1 MASAPSIAPR
11 EDSSGGYDVESL
23 HSLGSEYQ
31 STHTNFSQDCDEAIY
46 REWGLRPKG
55 YDSDQ
60 GTPQAKR
67 RADQGTPQGKRR
79 ADQGTPQGK
88 RRADQGTPQGK
99 RRADQGTPLSKRRAE
114 QGTPQGKQ
122 RADQGSRRGQ
132 LKSQTN
138 VASIESFEETKIEV
152 VEEQGGPARMWRS
165 AAGRVM
171 QEGRRRSRLDRRRV
185 RRMSRV
191 EEGVLKKLLPKDEE
205 SDWCVRRYQLEDGAE
220 VHSIDLFVVGGN
232 VVMPVL
238 VPLNVNVRSL
248 DHRPAR
254 MSHISI
260 RKCQRENLDYLRRNF
275 SCKDRDSDDVLK
287 PGASDE
293 EATEEEILENIQR
306 QKEIIEA
313 IRKQPWRM
321 KKKLKTLKVAQDY
334 LEKYEGKL
342 SKSRGY
348 QEATERVWK
357 KIRRELANFASFFIP
372 WDTRIK
378 TIESYFGSV
387 VASYFI
393 FLRWLFWINI
403 ALSILMLSFVVL
415 PELLVGL
422 PYGSL
427 PRKAVPEPEMHRA
440 ENIATIWDFGGY
452 MKFSVLFYGY
462 YSNRKSIG
470 SGYQLPLAYFLTGI
484 GIFVYSFAVILRKM
498 AKNSRMAKLST
509 EDDQF
514 TFCWKVFCGWD
525 YLIGQSDTA
534 DNKFAAISTGIR
546 EAILEEEEKNKDERS
561 MKEKCLILIL
571 RILANFM
578 IVILLAGSGY
588 AIQLVVERSEQFEK
602 MDQALLN
609 WWEQNEVSMVVSI
622 ITMVFPVFFDLIGQ
636 MEKYHP
642 RVMLQWQLA
651 RIMVLNLGNLYTLMI
666 ALFKKVNNLAEEARK
681 ARVALDTLHQVSE
694 NASWALQNV
703 TASGM
708 IQEILQ
714 LDEHMLASAND
725 TQVVEALT
733 RLAGIKEQCW
743 ETIVGQEMYKLSVF
757 DMVAT
762 LVTTIIVDFL
772 RGLFVRFANYCWC
785 WDLEA
790 KIPGYGEFGV
800 AENVLHLIYNQGMI
814 WMGAFFAPCLP
825 VLNVL
830 KLVALMYFR
839 SWAVIMCN
847 TPHQRV
853 FRASRSNNFYFVLLL
868 IMLFLSML
876 PTGYVMVSI
885 EPSRNCGPFS
895 GRRRMF
901 DIISDTVKEQFP
913 AWLTTVLSYMSTA
926 GVILPV
932 FMLLVMAIYYLE
944 SLVRSYKEANNDLRI
959 QLQYVPSREA
969 VRQPVRRC
977 DPDPP
982 PPADGT
988 VPAPPAVPPGAVHP
1002 PAGHQA
1008 RGRPHGPHGGQG
1020 PPAAPTAAPTTA
1032 PTTAAW
1038 RVRPAKTNDDRK
1050 TFRSRSGLHSRSR
1063 GLSAG
1068 TGPCGRWGRGP
1079 LLPGDLLCRRGL

>member
-1 MASAPSIAPR
+1 
-11 EDSSGGYDVESL
+11 
-23 HSLGSEYQ
+23 
-31 STHTNFSQDCDEAIY
+31 
-46 REWGLRPKG
+46 
-55 YDSDQ
+55 
-60 GTPQAKR
+60 
-67 RADQGTPQGKRR
+67 
-79 ADQGTPQGK
+79 
-88 RRADQGTPQGK
+88 
-99 RRADQGTPLSKRRAE
+99 
-114 QGTPQGKQ
+114 
-122 RADQGSRRGQ
+122 
-132 LKSQTN
+132 
-138 VASIESFEETKIEV
+138 
-152 VEEQGGPARMWRS
+152 
-165 AAGRVM
+165 
-171 QEGRRRSRLDRRRV
+171 
-185 RRMSRV
+185 
-191 EEGVLKKLLPKDEE
+191 
-205 SDWCVRRYQLEDGAE
+205 
-220 VHSIDLFVVGGN
+220 
-232 VVMPVL
+232 MPVL

-254 MSHISI
+254 KSHISI
-260 RKCQRENLDYLRRNF
+260 RRCQRENLDYLRRNF
-275 SCKDRDSDDVLK
+275 SCKSRDSDDVLK

-293 EATEEEILENIQR
+293 DATEEEILENIQR
-306 QKEIIEA
+306 QKEIIAA

-357 KIRRELANFASFFIP
+357 KIRRELANFATFFIP

-462 YSNRKSIG
+462 YSNQKSIG

-546 EAILEEEEKNKDERS
+546 EAILEEEEKNRDERR
-561 MKEKCLILIL
+561 CLILIL
-571 RILANFM
+571 RILANFL

-714 LDEHMLASAND
+714 LDEHMLETAND
-725 TQVVEALT
+725 TQVVDTLT

-757 DMVAT
+757 DMIAT

-830 KLVALMYFR
+830 KLIALMYLR

-901 DIISDTVKEQFP
+901 DIIPDTVREQFP

-932 FMLLVMAIYYLE
+932 FMLLVMAIYYLQ

-959 QLQYVPSREA
+959 QLQYERTEGKKKVYEMSAAKNDQSDGSGSSHVRSRHKAQVPNGRLPPGTPLPRFGPKAGSRGPGGSVGFQRA
-969 VRQPVRRC
+969 FSPQVRFLPVRQYVNPYEGVILTPHHQQMVQSQPHQRFRRVQYN
-977 DPDPP
+977 PQP
-982 PPADGT
+982 GT
-988 VPAPPAVPPGAVHP
+988 RLVAVPM
-1002 PAGHQA
+1002 GH
-1008 RGRPHGPHGGQG
+1008 
-1020 PPAAPTAAPTTA
+1020 TA
-1032 PTTAAW
+1032 
-1038 RVRPAKTNDDRK
+1038 
-1050 TFRSRSGLHSRSR
+1050 
-1063 GLSAG
+1063 
-1068 TGPCGRWGRGP
+1068 GRGP
-1079 LLPGDLLCRRGL
+1079 QPHPQPHPQATPGGFAQQRRMTTGRLSARGAASILVPEGYQLVQVHADAGDEAPSSQETSFVDEDFDSIG

>member
-1 MASAPSIAPR
+1 
-11 EDSSGGYDVESL
+11 
-23 HSLGSEYQ
+23 
-31 STHTNFSQDCDEAIY
+31 
-46 REWGLRPKG
+46 
-55 YDSDQ
+55 
-60 GTPQAKR
+60 
-67 RADQGTPQGKRR
+67 
-79 ADQGTPQGK
+79 
-88 RRADQGTPQGK
+88 
-99 RRADQGTPLSKRRAE
+99 
-114 QGTPQGKQ
+114 
-122 RADQGSRRGQ
+122 
-132 LKSQTN
+132 
-138 VASIESFEETKIEV
+138 
-152 VEEQGGPARMWRS
+152 
-165 AAGRVM
+165 
-171 QEGRRRSRLDRRRV
+171 
-185 RRMSRV
+185 
-191 EEGVLKKLLPKDEE
+191 
-205 SDWCVRRYQLEDGAE
+205 
-220 VHSIDLFVVGGN
+220 
-232 VVMPVL
+232 MPVL

-254 MSHISI
+254 KSHISI
-260 RKCQRENLDYLRRNF
+260 RRCQRENLDYLRRNF
-275 SCKDRDSDDVLK
+275 SCKSRDSDDVLK

-293 EATEEEILENIQR
+293 DATEEEILENIQR
-306 QKEIIEA
+306 QKEIIAA

-357 KIRRELANFASFFIP
+357 KIRRELANFATFFIP

-462 YSNRKSIG
+462 YSNQKSIG

-546 EAILEEEEKNKDERS
+546 EAILEEEEKNRDER
-561 MKEKCLILIL
+561 
-571 RILANFM
+571 
-578 IVILLAGSGY
+578 SGY

-714 LDEHMLASAND
+714 LDEHMLETAND
-725 TQVVEALT
+725 TQVVDTLT

-757 DMVAT
+757 DMIAT

-830 KLVALMYFR
+830 KLIALMYLR

-901 DIISDTVKEQFP
+901 DIIPDTVREQFP

-932 FMLLVMAIYYLE
+932 FMLLVWERTEGKKKVYEMSAAKNDQ
-944 SLVRSYKEANNDLRI
+944 SDGSGSSHVRSRHKGQVPNGRLPPGTPLPRFGPKAGSRGPGGSVGFQRAFSPQVRFLPVR
-959 QLQYVPSREA
+959 QYVNPYEGVILTPHHQQMVQS
-969 VRQPVRRC
+969 QPHQRFRRVQRMTT
-977 DPDPP
+977 
-982 PPADGT
+982 GRLS
-988 VPAPPAVPPGAVHP
+988 
-1002 PAGHQA
+1002 A
-1008 RGRPHGPHGGQG
+1008 RG
-1020 PPAAPTAAPTTA
+1020 AASILVPEGYQLVQVHADAGDEAPSSQETSF
-1032 PTTAAW
+1032 
-1038 RVRPAKTNDDRK
+1038 VDED
-1050 TFRSRSGLHSRSR
+1050 FDSIG
-1063 GLSAG
+1063 
-1068 TGPCGRWGRGP
+1068 
-1079 LLPGDLLCRRGL
+1079 

>member
-1 MASAPSIAPR
+1 
-11 EDSSGGYDVESL
+11 
-23 HSLGSEYQ
+23 
-31 STHTNFSQDCDEAIY
+31 
-46 REWGLRPKG
+46 
-55 YDSDQ
+55 
-60 GTPQAKR
+60 
-67 RADQGTPQGKRR
+67 
-79 ADQGTPQGK
+79 
-88 RRADQGTPQGK
+88 
-99 RRADQGTPLSKRRAE
+99 
-114 QGTPQGKQ
+114 
-122 RADQGSRRGQ
+122 
-132 LKSQTN
+132 
-138 VASIESFEETKIEV
+138 
-152 VEEQGGPARMWRS
+152 
-165 AAGRVM
+165 
-171 QEGRRRSRLDRRRV
+171 
-185 RRMSRV
+185 
-191 EEGVLKKLLPKDEE
+191 
-205 SDWCVRRYQLEDGAE
+205 
-220 VHSIDLFVVGGN
+220 
-232 VVMPVL
+232 MPVL

-254 MSHISI
+254 KSHISI
-260 RKCQRENLDYLRRNF
+260 RRCQRENLDYLRRNF
-275 SCKDRDSDDVLK
+275 SSLSNVKDSDDVLK

-293 EATEEEILENIQR
+293 DATEEEILENIQR
-306 QKEIIEA
+306 QKEIIAA

-357 KIRRELANFASFFIP
+357 KIRRELANFATFFIP

-462 YSNRKSIG
+462 YSNQKSIG

-546 EAILEEEEKNKDERS
+546 
-561 MKEKCLILIL
+561 
-571 RILANFM
+571 
-578 IVILLAGSGY
+578 
-588 AIQLVVERSEQFEK
+588 
-602 MDQALLN
+602 
-609 WWEQNEVSMVVSI
+609 VSMVVSI

-666 ALFKKVNNLAEEARK
+666 ALFKKVNNL
-681 ARVALDTLHQVSE
+681 

-714 LDEHMLASAND
+714 LDEHMLETAND
-725 TQVVEALT
+725 TQVVDTLT

-757 DMVAT
+757 DMIAT

-830 KLVALMYFR
+830 KLIALMYLR

-901 DIISDTVKEQFP
+901 DIIPDTVREQFP

-932 FMLLVMAIYYLE
+932 FMLLVMAIYYLQ

-959 QLQYVPSREA
+959 QLQYERTEGKKKVYEMSA
-969 VRQPVRRC
+969 AKNDQS
-977 DPDPP
+977 
-982 PPADGT
+982 DGSGSSH
-988 VPAPPAVPPGAVHP
+988 V
-1002 PAGHQA
+1002 
-1008 RGRPHGPHGGQG
+1008 
-1020 PPAAPTAAPTTA
+1020 
-1032 PTTAAW
+1032 
-1038 RVRPAKTNDDRK
+1038 
-1050 TFRSRSGLHSRSR
+1050 RSRHK
-1063 GLSAG
+1063 AQV
-1068 TGPCGRWGRGP
+1068 P
-1079 LLPGDLLCRRGL
+1079 